1 MRKTRSITR
10 REFVA
15 AAVSTAAVSSLSSQ
29 RSFAE
34 VIGGKALAQT
44 SVPLTDSPAWKDQ
57 GIENLAKS
65 PHAKLRDIPVHA
77 VTITGDFWARRRD
90 INVSKSIPSMHDLLE
105 SNGRMNNFRRL
116 VGKSTAPQ
124 IGPVFADSD
133 IYKWTEA
140 VGFVLQSGDRPELR
154 ETASKMIDE
163 VIAVQEPSGYLNTY
177 YQDDRKSLRMT
188 VQTQTTG
195 HELYNIGHMLQGAI
209 AYYRATGDRRL
220 LDAGIR
226 FVDNFLIPDYG
237 PAPKKPIVSGHPEI
251 EMGLIELYRITGDKR
266 QLDLAGYI
274 LGGDD
279 RLQLPERRTIYMFS
293 GTPFTARTKLE
304 GHAVRAMYACCGA
317 TDYYME
323 TGDDTYVKTLNTL
336 WNDMTTTKM
345 YVTGG
350 VGSRSDGE
358 AFGDAYELPNFRA
371 YGESCAAIGNMM
383 WNWRMLAVTGDAK
396 FTDVIERALYNGI
409 NSGMS
414 LDGTL
419 YCYRNPLAFDPS
431 TGDKIRNPWY
441 DVTCCPPN
449 LERTF
454 GSLPGYFYSTSAD
467 GIYVHLYDN
476 SELNWH
482 LENGTGLKI
491 TQKANYPWEGGVEI
505 AVTPAQPSDFTFHVR
520 IPGWTDHAQVS
531 VNGKPVAGAAPG
543 QYLPIQRR
551 WSAGD
556 VIHMT
561 LEVVPQVI
569 EANPRIAEDSGRVAI
584 QRGPLI
590 YCLEEID
597 QPSGLSLS
605 DVAIDPGRRPADQ
618 FQAEFTSDLLGG
630 MVVLH
635 HTGAVYDRGQSENAL
650 YPRYVSGP
658 VRTRKVPLTFIP
670 YYAWANRQATSMQVW
685 NLLLRA

>member
-1 MRKTRSITR
+1 
-10 REFVA
+10 
-15 AAVSTAAVSSLSSQ
+15 
-29 RSFAE
+29 
-34 VIGGKALAQT
+34 
-44 SVPLTDSPAWKDQ
+44 
-57 GIENLAKS
+57 
-65 PHAKLRDIPVHA
+65 
-77 VTITGDFWARRRD
+77 
-90 INVSKSIPSMHDLLE
+90 
-105 SNGRMNNFRRL
+105 
-116 VGKSTAPQ
+116 
-124 IGPVFADSD
+124 
-133 IYKWTEA
+133 
-140 VGFVLQSGDRPELR
+140 
-154 ETASKMIDE
+154 
-163 VIAVQEPSGYLNTY
+163 
-177 YQDDRKSLRMT
+177 
-188 VQTQTTG
+188 
-195 HELYNIGHMLQGAI
+195 
-209 AYYRATGDRRL
+209 
-220 LDAGIR
+220 
-226 FVDNFLIPDYG
+226 
-237 PAPKKPIVSGHPEI
+237 
-251 EMGLIELYRITGDKR
+251 
-266 QLDLAGYI
+266 
-274 LGGDD
+274 
-279 RLQLPERRTIYMFS
+279 
-293 GTPFTARTKLE
+293 
-304 GHAVRAMYACCGA
+304 
-317 TDYYME
+317 
-323 TGDDTYVKTLNTL
+323 
-336 WNDMTTTKM
+336 
-345 YVTGG
+345 

-467 GIYVHLYDN
+467 GIYVHLYDD

-482 LENGTGLKI
+482 LENGTGLKVV
-491 TQKANYPWEGGVEI
+491 QKANYPWDGGVEI
-505 AVTPAQPSDFTFHVR
+505 TVTPAEASDFTFYVR

-531 VNGKPVAGAAPG
+531 VNGKPVAGATPG

-551 WSAGD
+551 WSPGD

-561 LEVVPQVI
+561 LGIVPQVI

-590 YCLEEID
+590 YCLEELD
-597 QPSGLSLS
+597 QPSGVSLS
-605 DVAIDPGRRPADQ
+605 DVAVDPGRRPAEQ
-618 FQAEFTSDLLGG
+618 FQTEFKSDLLGG

-635 HTGAVYDRGQSENAL
+635 HTGAVYERGALDKAL
-650 YPRYVSGP
+650 YTRYVSGP
-658 VRTRKVPLTFIP
+658 VKMRRVPLTFIP